1 MNVRH
6 PGPYVDTHAHL
17 DDPAFDDDRDGV
29 LLRAEQAGVRR
40 IVNVGYNPERW
51 ASTIQLAANYPLVA
65 VVLGLHP
72 QEARLFDTGVIDDL
86 TAAVVRSGAC
96 AVGEIGFDLYRDGPD
111 LAAQGTAFRAQL
123 ELAAELSLPVVIHQR
138 AAEEDLI
145 DALRSAP
152 ELPGVLLHSFDGS
165 ARLARFA
172 AERGYAVGIGGLATR
187 SSAFALR
194 EALAS
199 LPLASLVLETD
210 SPYLVPTGARH
221 GRNEPANVALAAER
235 LAPLWGVS
243 AEELAAAT
251 SERAESFFGLNG

>member
-1 MNVRH
+1 MNDARA
-6 PGPYVDTHAHL
+6 GLFVDTHAHL
-17 DDPAFDDDRDGV
+17 DDPVFDEDRDGV

-51 ASTIQLAANYPLVA
+51 ASTIQLATSYPAVA

-72 QEARLFDTGVIDDL
+72 QEARLFETRLLDDL

-96 AVGEIGFDLYRDGPD
+96 ALGEIGFDFYRDGPD
-111 LAAQGTAFRAQL
+111 RAAQRTAFRAQL

-152 ELPGVLLHSFDGS
+152 DLPGVLLHSFDGS

-187 SSAFALR
+187 PSASALR
-194 EALAS
+194 DVLAS

-221 GRNEPANVALAAER
+221 GRNEPANVALVAER

-251 SERAESFFGLNG
+251 SERAKLFFGLNG